1 MDAWDNE
8 QLSDTIPGVDRVW
21 APSDVHQLR
30 LYGTPI
36 ARIDNSKRVRKHQSV
51 LAGKARADR
60 QRTEIALRDG
70 DLDSGIEKGRFTR
83 LERHRLRNIGT

>member
-8 QLSDTIPGVDRVW
+8 QLSNTIPGVDRVG

-36 ARIDNSKRVRKHQSV
+36 VRIDNSKRVRKHQTV
-51 LAGKARADR
+51 LAGKAGTDR
-60 QRTEIALRDG
+60 QRTEIALRNG
-70 DLDSGIEKGRFTR
+70 DLDSGIEKGRFAR
-83 LERHRLRNIGT
+83 LERHRLRNIGA

>member
-8 QLSDTIPGVDRVW
+8 QLSDTVPRVDRVG

-36 ARIDNSKRVRKHQSV
+36 ARIDNSKRVRKHQTV
-51 LAGKARADR
+51 LAGKAGADR
-60 QRTEIALRDG
+60 QRTEIALRNG
-70 DLDSGIEKGRFTR
+70 DLDSGIEKGRFAR
-83 LERHRLRNIGT
+83 LERYRLRNIGA

>member
-8 QLSDTIPGVDRVW
+8 QLSDTVPRVDRVG

-36 ARIDNSKRVRKHQSV
+36 ARIDNSKRVRKHQTMF
-51 LAGKARADR
+51 AGKAGADR
-60 QRTEIALRDG
+60 QRSEITLRDG
-70 DLDSGIEKGRFTR
+70 DLDSGIEKGRFAR
-83 LERHRLRNIGT
+83 LERHRLRNIGA